1 MLSDSYVK
9 EKTEDPIMLAK
20 RLDPVETYK
29 RRSYSPSPVYR
40 NSLKRRKLSVHAR
53 FVANAFDVFPG
64 ATILENNPAEDV
76 SKQKE
81 KH

>member
-1 MLSDSYVK
+1 
-9 EKTEDPIMLAK
+9 MLAK

-53 FVANAFDVFPG
+53 FVAAAFDVFPG
-64 ATILENNPAEDV
+64 ATILENNPAEDTAGG
-76 SKQKE
+76 KE
-81 KH
+81 QN